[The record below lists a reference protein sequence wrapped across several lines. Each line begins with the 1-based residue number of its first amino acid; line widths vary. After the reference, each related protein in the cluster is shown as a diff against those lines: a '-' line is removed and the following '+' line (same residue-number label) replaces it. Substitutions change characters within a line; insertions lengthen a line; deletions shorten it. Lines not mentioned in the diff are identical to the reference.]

1 MRIMVNIE
9 TNENN
14 KKNNKLP
21 QEIDTVL
28 VYEKVRFIINS
39 LWNH

>member
-1 MRIMVNIE
+1 MGIMVNIE

-28 VYEKVRFIINS
+28 VHEKVRFIINS